1 MQHVE
6 NWTGGWGGKDNNLI
20 DAKKETISK
29 LQNWREMWNWT
40 NLCTADFT
48 GKLKSNSHSQ
58 PTKGKYDEVC
68 QWERREFQNQ
78 FLGLA
83 GKPTT
88 EISSE
93 ERAVEGLGVR
103 EQWWG
108 WRPHLGIGIGFAA
121 RQKSPTR
128 KSCVRQPSLNLD
140 PCNPSETAV
149 CWGELQANQ
158 PWVFAYRFVSCQG
171 EYSEIGEGAVFRKH
185 YLYLVGLN

>member
-48 GKLKSNSHSQ
+48 GKLKGNSHSQ

-93 ERAVEGLGVR
+93 ERAVEGKREGEERLEEHQVAERVR
-103 EQWWG
+103 VFGRCGQRE
-108 WRPHLGIGIGFAA
+108 WRGF
-121 RQKSPTR
+121 ST
-128 KSCVRQPSLNLD
+128 SCHNHD
-140 PCNPSETAV
+140 KC
-149 CWGELQANQ
+149 
-158 PWVFAYRFVSCQG
+158 F
-171 EYSEIGEGAVFRKH
+171 YSVIKCYALFSAFT
-185 YLYLVGLN
+185 